1 MGKGGGGEPQT
12 DGPALLEKL
21 LSANTGTIRAK
32 RVPSLMARTQ
42 RPLKVLQRPKE
53 FGFGPTRL
61 LISQISLR
69 EERK

>member
-1 MGKGGGGEPQT
+1 MGRGGGGPQT

-42 RPLKVLQRPKE
+42 RPLKVLKRPEE
-53 FGFGPTRL
+53 FSLGPAPL
-61 LISQISLR
+61 LISEISLGD
-69 EERK
+69 

>member
-1 MGKGGGGEPQT
+1 MGSRRRT

-42 RPLKVLQRPKE
+42 RPLKVLKRPEE
-53 FGFGPTRL
+53 FGLRPARL
-61 LISQISLR
+61 LISQISLG
-69 EERK
+69 E